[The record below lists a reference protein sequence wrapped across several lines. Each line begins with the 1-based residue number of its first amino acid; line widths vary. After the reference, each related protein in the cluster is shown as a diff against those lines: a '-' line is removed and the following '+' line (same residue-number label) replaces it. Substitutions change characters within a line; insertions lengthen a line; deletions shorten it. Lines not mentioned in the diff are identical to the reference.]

1 MKFNINKFGAIYESY
16 INGQFKQF
24 KEQVKRY
31 GKKQFM
37 LDTMNHCDLAEN
49 VQLRII
55 KRAIEN

>member
-1 MKFNINKFGAIYESY
+1 MKFNINKLGAIHESY

-31 GKKQFM
+31 GKKKFI
-37 LDTMNHCDLAEN
+37 LDTMNYCDFAEG